1 MKNKKREPVDENKK
15 KKVIIFSDDL
25 RMSSGVG
32 TMTRERVMG
41 TLSEYDWIQVGGAI
55 KHPDAGKV
63 VGMNNVVRKETGV
76 EDANLKIFPVNGY
89 GDPKILRYLLKNE
102 KPDAIMIYTD
112 PRFWTWLYQ
121 MEHEIRQEIPIL
133 YYNIWDD
140 LPYPMWNREY
150 YDSVDSLFNISK
162 QTVNIVKNVRST
174 YEDWQA
180 TYIPHGINEK
190 VFKPLTDEA
199 GLKDVADNRSKFK
212 KDFEFILFYN
222 ARNIRRKL
230 PGDLILAWKTF
241 VDMLPEDKKDKV
253 AFLMHTSPVDQ
264 NGTDLVKVK
273 DAIAGPDAN
282 IFFSTNQIKQ
292 EELNILYNMAD
303 VTINI
308 ASNEGFGLG
317 TCESLMAGTP
327 IIVNVTGGMQD
338 QCGFKYKG
346 EYLTADDY
354 SWVHSLHDAKK
365 WKDNSDLTW
374 GDWCKPVWPSNR
386 SLQGSIPTPYIF
398 DDRPRFEDFADA
410 IKEWYDMGKEERDR
424 RGMLGHEFVMGD
436 DAMMSASSMCQNF
449 TDHMNTAFE
458 KWTPRKR
465 YTIFKG

>member
-1 MKNKKREPVDENKK
+1 MKRKK
-15 KKVIIFSDDL
+15 ILLLADDL
-25 RMSSGVG
+25 RMSSGVA
-32 TMTRERVMG
+32 TMSAEIVRQTIHEF
-41 TLSEYDWIQVGGAI
+41 DWVQLGGAI
-55 KHPDAGKV
+55 DHPEKGKEIDLSDAVMKDWGTTK
-63 VGMNNVVRKETGV
+63 R
-76 EDANLKIFPVNGY
+76 EDGTKPYLKIYPVAGY
-89 GDPKILRYLLKNE
+89 GSQPLVRMLLGKE

-112 PRFWTWLYQ
+112 PRFWIWLFQ

-199 GLKDVADNRSKFK
+199 GLKDVADNKSKFK

-292 EELNILYNMAD
+292 EELNVLYNMAD
-303 VTINI
+303 VCINI

-317 TCESLMAGTP
+317 TCEALMAGTP

-338 QCGFKYKG
+338 QCGFKYKDKL
-346 EYLTADDY
+346 LTDEDY

-365 WKDNSDLTW
+365 WKDNPDLTHGEW
-374 GDWCKPVWPSNR
+374 VKPIWPTNR
-386 SLQGSIPTPYIF
+386 SLQGSPPTPYIF
-398 DDRPRFEDFADA
+398 DDRPSWEDAADR
-410 IKEWYDMGKEERDR
+410 IYEWYKTPKEERKKAGLKGR
-424 RGMLGHEFVMGD
+424 EFCLMEETGLSADNMGKRFIND
-436 DAMMSASSMCQNF
+436 I
-449 TDHMNTAFE
+449 NTVFE
-458 KWTPRKR
+458 KFKPRKR
-465 YTIFKG
+465 YEMFKS

>member
-1 MKNKKREPVDENKK
+1 MKRKK
-15 KKVIIFSDDL
+15 ILLLADDL
-25 RMSSGVG
+25 RMSSGVA
-32 TMTRERVMG
+32 TMSAEIVRQTIHEF
-41 TLSEYDWIQVGGAI
+41 DWVQLGGAI
-55 KHPDAGKV
+55 DHPEKGKEIDLSDAVMKDWGTTK
-63 VGMNNVVRKETGV
+63 R
-76 EDANLKIFPVNGY
+76 EDGTKPYLKIYPVAGY
-89 GDPKILRYLLKNE
+89 GSQALVRMLLGKE

-112 PRFWTWLYQ
+112 PRFWIWLFQ

-292 EELNILYNMAD
+292 EELNVLYNMAD
-303 VTINI
+303 VCINI

-317 TCESLMAGTP
+317 TCEALMAGTP

-338 QCGFKYKG
+338 QCGFKYKDKL
-346 EYLTADDY
+346 LTDEDY

-365 WKDNSDLTW
+365 WKDNPDLTHGEW
-374 GDWCKPVWPSNR
+374 VKPIWPTNR
-386 SLQGSIPTPYIF
+386 SLQGSPPTPYIF
-398 DDRPRFEDFADA
+398 DDRCDWIDAADS
-410 IKEWYDMGKEERDR
+410 IQHFYDMTPEERKEC
-424 RGMLGHEFVMGD
+424 GFKGHEFVTSD
-436 DAMMSASSMCQNF
+436 DAMMSARHMCQLF
-449 TDHMNTAFE
+449 KDHMNTAFE
-458 KWTPRKR
+458 KWTPRER
-465 YTIFKG
+465 YEVYKV